1 MSTIDLIILG
11 ILIKRPMNAYE
22 IVQYVENDQVD
33 RMIKISVPAI
43 YKSCKRLF
51 QAGYLIGKT
60 EKEGENP
67 EKVIYSINAAGKK
80 YFYELIR
87 NFSSK
92 VQPFYIDFNAVI
104 LNLDRLDREEGL
116 ATLLTLKKQ
125 IFAWKKWIL
134 EHEKDMKSA
143 PFPVKSII
151 KQYRM
156 TFSALFDW
164 IEQTIREFKKE

>member
-116 ATLLTLKKQ
+116 ATLLTLKNRFSPGKNG
-125 IFAWKKWIL
+125 FL
-134 EHEKDMKSA
+134 NMKR
-143 PFPVKSII
+143 I
-151 KQYRM
+151 
-156 TFSALFDW
+156 
-164 IEQTIREFKKE
+164 